1 MRDVMAEKLRAKRL
15 RSSGTKGEASIK
27 KLKREKKW
35 NSDTNRE
42 ETKYFVS
49 YDFLATSS
57 SSSGSAPDAGPACRV
72 HANDRKITQK
82 HYEALKEGDTVE
94 VLYDPER
101 PKYCRLTAAAEDDM
115 STGQLCFFL
124 GQLIFGFFVLMLF
137 SLGLPL
143 AFVGP
148 LKWGKNACPTDCP
161 WLALAAGS
169 GAVWLSAFW
178 LDIGGS
184 TWRAG
189 GKDAVDDTTV
199 EKLPNYGATS
209 TRV

>member
-1 MRDVMAEKLRAKRL
+1 MHRSEPDKGYESWAENPPVGIRIVMGILAPLLFYLFFYIMRDVMAEKLRAKRL

-27 KLKREKKW
+27 KLKLERKW
-35 NSDTNRE
+35 NRDTNRE

-49 YDFLATSS
+49 YDFLAAS

-101 PKYCRLTAAAEDDM
+101 PAYCRLTAAAEDDM

-124 GQLIFGFFVLMLF
+124 GQWIVGFLVLMLF
-137 SLGLPL
+137 SLGLPPHSRRGGRH
-143 AFVGP
+143 V
-148 LKWGKNACPTDCP
+148 DRS
-161 WLALAAGS
+161 AL
-169 GAVWLSAFW
+169 L
-178 LDIGGS
+178 L
-184 TWRAG
+184 
-189 GKDAVDDTTV
+189 
-199 EKLPNYGATS
+199 
-209 TRV
+209 